1 MAMSTRKFF
10 FASKY
15 TFSDGAVEVLRSR
28 LKDALQGPA
37 PFVTYDRE
45 NHLFSFEIDRVDT
58 RTEPTFL
65 KCMRACID
73 EQQNLGAFDL
83 PSIVPQSGTVIQN
96 EFQIRASTRH
106 EPEDALLNITEAE
119 DSEARDSSSN
129 ISRPLVQYWPDM
141 ADGKDFV
148 QIPLSILNAI
158 STATGSHVTEERE
171 LKRWRFD
178 GANATNA
185 VHRLQN
191 LASVMVSK

>member
-1 MAMSTRKFF
+1 
-10 FASKY
+10 
-15 TFSDGAVEVLRSR
+15 
-28 LKDALQGPA
+28 
-37 PFVTYDRE
+37 
-45 NHLFSFEIDRVDT
+45 
-58 RTEPTFL
+58 
-65 KCMRACID
+65 MRACID
-73 EQQNLGAFDL
+73 AQQNLGAFAL